1 MKQNNLKSNSANTP
15 ATTDGGESI
24 VLDENLEISDAD
36 ALLEQLQ
43 AIMTTSNSV
52 IMDGSQVKVID
63 TAILQL
69 LVAWFRQAQQH
80 GTRISWQQPS
90 DTLCNTAALLGL
102 EMHLCLASTGT

>member
-1 MKQNNLKSNSANTP
+1 MKQNDLKSDCANTP
-15 ATTDGGESI
+15 ETTDGGESI
-24 VLDENLEISDAD
+24 VLGENLDISDAG

-43 AIMTTSNSV
+43 AITATNTSV

-102 EMHLCLASTGT
+102 EMHLCLASTAT